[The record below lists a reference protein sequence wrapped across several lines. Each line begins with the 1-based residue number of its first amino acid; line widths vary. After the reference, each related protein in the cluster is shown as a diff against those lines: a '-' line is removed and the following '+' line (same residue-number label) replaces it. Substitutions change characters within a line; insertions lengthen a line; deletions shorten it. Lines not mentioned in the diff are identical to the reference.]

1 LVYKN
6 RARIYRCCWQKE
18 EILSKKI
25 VLIITSSIDVT
36 VDYIIKKYNKVAN
49 FFRFNV
55 DMLNQYEIGVVNEYG
70 WYIKNKLSG
79 FCLYKRDVYSIY
91 YRKPIFPNLGD
102 YEIQYRNMIQ
112 RDIDCFIN
120 GIANDFE
127 GKVLSKPYILR
138 NTENKVFQLLYA
150 IKQGFNIPKSFI
162 GNDNNIAEIFSGK
175 CSIIKPLT
183 IGKTYSNNCCEIY
196 QTNMFSEFNEDISLT
211 PIYLQLYQKK
221 QYEVRLTIINK
232 DVYAVRIDCDNKI
245 DWRKDYSSHRYTVID
260 CPLTIKN
267 LCYKMLED
275 LELKFGAFDFI
286 VDEEDN
292 WVFLEVNPNG
302 QWQWLEEKLNLNI
315 SEKIVEYLV
324 M

>member
-1 LVYKN
+1 M
-6 RARIYRCCWQKE
+6 
-18 EILSKKI
+18 SKKI

-36 VDYIIKKYNKVAN
+36 VDYLIDKYNEEAD

-55 DMLNQYEIGVVNEYG
+55 DMLSKYEIGVVNAYG
-70 WYIKNKLSG
+70 WYIKNKLTG

-91 YRKPIFPNLGD
+91 YRKPTFPNLSD
-102 YEIQYRNMIQ
+102 YEIQYRSMIQ

-120 GIANDFE
+120 GIANDFD

-138 NTENKVFQLLYA
+138 KTENKVFQLLYA
-150 IKQGFNIPKSFI
+150 IKQGLNIPKSYI
-162 GNDNNIAEIFSGK
+162 GNDNNVAEIFSNER
-175 CSIIKPLT
+175 SIIKPLT
-183 IGKTYSNNCCEIY
+183 TGKVYSNNNCEIY
-196 QTNMFSEFNEDISLT
+196 QTNIFSGFNEDISLT
-211 PIYLQLYQKK
+211 PIYLQSYQEK
-221 QYEVRLTIINK
+221 QYEARLTIINK
-232 DVYAVRIDCDNKI
+232 TVYAVRIDCDDKI
-245 DWRKDYSSHRYTVID
+245 DWRKDYDSHRYTVID
-260 CPLTIKN
+260 CPLAIKN
-267 LCYKMLED
+267 MCNQMLED

-292 WVFLEVNPNG
+292 WIFLEVNPNG

>member
-1 LVYKN
+1 M
-6 RARIYRCCWQKE
+6 
-18 EILSKKI
+18 SKKI

-55 DMLNQYEIGVVNEYG
+55 DMLNQYESGVVNEYG

-211 PIYLQLYQKK
+211 PIYLQLYQK
-221 QYEVRLTIINK
+221 N
-232 DVYAVRIDCDNKI
+232 N
-245 DWRKDYSSHRYTVID
+245 
-260 CPLTIKN
+260 
-267 LCYKMLED
+267 M
-275 LELKFGAFDFI
+275 
-286 VDEEDN
+286 
-292 WVFLEVNPNG
+292 
-302 QWQWLEEKLNLNI
+302 KLD
-315 SEKIVEYLV
+315 
-324 M
+324 